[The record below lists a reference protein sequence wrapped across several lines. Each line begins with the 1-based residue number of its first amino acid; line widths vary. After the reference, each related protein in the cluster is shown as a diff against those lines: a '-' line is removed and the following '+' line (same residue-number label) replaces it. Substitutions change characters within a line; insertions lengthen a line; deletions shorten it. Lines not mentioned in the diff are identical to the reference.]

1 MSGGHNL
8 LQRAPPAYGRWVS
21 LATQLTRSR
30 VLYNV
35 TQNNS
40 GVEDPQYMSDLAP
53 LGKKLGRNRPEPAR
67 QPYISDLRS
76 NTFKLRIIESLNAII
91 VAISQKGYLRR
102 TADP

>member
-1 MSGGHNL
+1 MSGGTTSFKFL
-8 LQRAPPAYGRWVS
+8 SGAGGTVVQGAPLAYGRWVP

-67 QPYISDLRS
+67 QP
-76 NTFKLRIIESLNAII
+76 
-91 VAISQKGYLRR
+91 
-102 TADP
+102 